1 MQNEKKT
8 FYVYRHTSPN
18 GMIYIGITKQ
28 DPEKRWANGKG
39 YSYNTHF
46 NNAILKYGWENF
58 THEILYC
65 GLTREEACQKEK
77 ELISYYKS
85 NNRKF
90 GYNITEG
97 GNSVAEEMI
106 EKARAS
112 KKGKRFTEEH
122 KMALSKAKKG
132 KPWSEKQRE
141 SIMSSRKFGENH
153 HMARPVSR
161 YTVDGKYLDTMP
173 YARKY
178 CEILGN
184 PSAYKHICSVCRG
197 KRITAYG
204 YIWKY
209 E

>member
-28 DPEKRWANGKG
+28 DPQKRWANGKG

-97 GNSVAEEMI
+97 GTVGAISVALQEDGETLQNAVATVTPTVAEAIQEM
-106 EKARAS
+106 
-112 KKGKRFTEEH
+112 
-122 KMALSKAKKG
+122 
-132 KPWSEKQRE
+132 KQP
-141 SIMSSRKFGENH
+141 ITLCAN
-153 HMARPVSR
+153 
-161 YTVDGKYLDTMP
+161 
-173 YARKY
+173 
-178 CEILGN
+178 
-184 PSAYKHICSVCRG
+184 SAI
-197 KRITAYG
+197 
-204 YIWKY
+204 
-209 E
+209 